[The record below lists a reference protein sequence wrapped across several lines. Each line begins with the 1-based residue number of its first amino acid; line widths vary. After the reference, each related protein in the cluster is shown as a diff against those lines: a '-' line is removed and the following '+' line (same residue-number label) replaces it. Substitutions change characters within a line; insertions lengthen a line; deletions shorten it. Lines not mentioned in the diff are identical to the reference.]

1 MSESNTGDLFGSAQS
16 DSVRYLLTGRRNL
29 NRLLDI
35 GLLAPELIA
44 SSEQGLILFAK
55 EDLSGLAS
63 LEGYPAVPL
72 LIELKDVEQKSGHGV
87 LSVSSINRIHFPSTE
102 DLEDYRAKGYSNVPD
117 QLFEFVAS
125 PDLFAIEDSHERII
139 TGRLDRKN
147 AEALKD
153 RYRNFDVQGGLFW
166 NYLQSLE
173 GIDKVTSFLSRLEDL
188 QNSPELF
195 ESLKLEMLNV
205 ACEGSRASD
214 FQKILLA
221 YLEVIAA
228 VDVDEGWVPVTA
240 IASLKDRIP
249 TEIQNGDVFLRWYDI
264 AQAVIN
270 NERELPP
277 LDDEGKI
284 PLRAIL
290 LHVLNPDA
298 EAIQRMA
305 CRESPPGAQVI
316 AVASSFAAAKSGF
329 SSLDSVHKSEFPGRY
344 YLVADFLA
352 SLINI
357 EPLRVSE
364 FLEQSESDGITE
376 IFWKSSLLGR
386 YQSESGRGPEAVAV
400 AATVAETPALERS
413 ELQLKLVDMLHAV
426 PYIADAN
433 IDDGYINIE
442 LEKSVCLAVYGR
454 PKLSVF
460 IGNDVC
466 FRTTLLDIKKTKT
479 HGSWLTKVV
488 LSGLM
493 EYQSNESSDFRFEF
507 PQQEILDAVITMGP
521 QGITEETLDRTLK
534 RLLDTH
540 GWLKSSKKQ

>member
-16 DSVRYLLTGRRNL
+16 DSIRYLLTGRRNL

-44 SSEQGLILFAK
+44 SSEQGLILLAR

-63 LEGYPAVPL
+63 LEGYPAVPV

-102 DLEDYRAKGYSNVPD
+102 DLEDYRAKGYANVPD

-173 GIDKVTSFLSRLEDL
+173 GTDKVTSFLSRLEDL
-188 QNSPELF
+188 QNSPELS

-205 ACEGSRASD
+205 ACEGSSASD

-240 IASLKDRIP
+240 IGSLKDRMP

-305 CRESPPGAQVI
+305 RRENPPGAQVI

-329 SSLDSVHKSEFPGRY
+329 SSLDSVQKSEFPGRY

-352 SLINI
+352 SLINK

-364 FLEQSESDGITE
+364 FLEEADSDGITE
-376 IFWKSSLLGR
+376 VLWKSALLGR
-386 YQSESGRGPEAVAV
+386 YQPEGERVDAISIL
-400 AATVAETPALERS
+400 ETPTLES
-413 ELQLKLVDMLHAV
+413 NELQLKLLDMLNAV
-426 PYIADAN
+426 PYVADAL
-433 IDDGYINIE
+433 IDDGAINID
-442 LEKSVCLAVYGR
+442 LEKAASHAIYGR

-460 IGNDVC
+460 IGDDVRL
-466 FRTTLLDIKKTKT
+466 RTTLLDIKKTKS
-479 HGSWLTKVV
+479 HASRLTKGV
-488 LSGLM
+488 LVGLM
-493 EYQSNESSDFRFEF
+493 EYQSKESSDFRFEY
-507 PQQEILDAVITMGP
+507 PKQEMLDAVITMDI
-521 QGITEETLDRTLK
+521 QKITQETLERSLK

-540 GWLKSSKKQ
+540 SWLKSLKK